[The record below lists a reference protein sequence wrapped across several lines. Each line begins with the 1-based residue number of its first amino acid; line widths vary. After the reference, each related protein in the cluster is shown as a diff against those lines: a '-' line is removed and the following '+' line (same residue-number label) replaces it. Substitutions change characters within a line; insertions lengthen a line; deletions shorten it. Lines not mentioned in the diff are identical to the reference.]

1 MIFPDA
7 EQLLIDYLDPL
18 FTEPVSTRFS
28 TDTAFVRVLRTGGPR
43 VTRVSDAPQ
52 LTFECY
58 HPKES
63 GAERLAANVRDRV
76 QKLPGTTVSG
86 VYVYQITELSGPSNM
101 PDPRHESHRYS
112 FTTVVHLRGT
122 T

>member
-18 FTEPVSTRFS
+18 FTEDVSTRYS
-28 TDTAFVRVLRTGGPR
+28 TASSFVRVQRTGGPR
-43 VTRVSDAPQ
+43 GTRVSDSPQ

-58 HPKES
+58 HARES
-63 GAERLAANVRDRV
+63 GAERLAANVRD
-76 QKLPGTTVSG
+76 KIHLLPGTTVTG
-86 VYVYQITELSGPSNM
+86 TYVYQITELSGPSNL

-112 FTTVVHLRGT
+112 FTVVVHLRGT
-122 T
+122 S